1 MLIRQIR
8 KDDLAEVV
16 RIEQENFSEAE
27 AASPEAMQERI
38 AHIPDTF
45 LIAELKGR
53 LAGYIEGPVIKQ
65 RYLTDDLFQQVLPN
79 PKESGFIAVTSLS
92 VDHEFKKQGIGTMLV
107 GALKDLAVAQKRQ
120 GITLTCHDY
129 LIGYYEM
136 NGFIN
141 EGLSASAHGGATWYN
156 MVWENPEF

>member
-1 MLIRQIR
+1 MLIRQVR

-45 LIAELKGR
+45 LIAELDGR

-79 PKESGFIAVTSLS
+79 PKKSGFIAVTSLS

-107 GALKDLAVAQKRQ
+107 GALKDRKSV
-120 GITLTCHDY
+120 
-129 LIGYYEM
+129 
-136 NGFIN
+136 
-141 EGLSASAHGGATWYN
+141 
-156 MVWENPEF
+156 V